1 MKFIFRF
8 YKSVIGNEFNKYSIV
23 FEKKVVKLFSYLH
36 IYWEEFYRHIFLQT
50 YFLQIYKLNTE
61 YFYMGIL
68 CN

>member
-1 MKFIFRF
+1 MNLI
-8 YKSVIGNEFNKYSIV
+8 NNSIV
-23 FEKKVVKLFSYLH
+23 FDKNMVKLFSYLH

-68 CN
+68 CIGV